1 MFVQINKEEFLKE
14 ISKKAWYQTNNI
26 IWTIIFV
33 YPTLFTVVD
42 FIFANSIWLQFCI
55 VRIITVL
62 LILALY
68 SFFQR
73 KDYNYRILLHLSLLF
88 LSITS
93 ALLCNIV
100 DLQQLNI
107 YYLLF
112 AAIILFFNLQ
122 VFWEPVNSV
131 IQVLLSLL
139 LLAIFFKLFS
149 EYTIDLV
156 VTNGGQFFFII
167 ALISCLVP
175 GARYKIIERDVRSQI
190 LIGKSNDQ
198 LKEQNRDII
207 EKNNIIDAQ
216 YEQLRRLDSQKNSFI
231 NIAGHDLKNLV
242 GSIIMS
248 NNMLKEED
256 YRLSADQLELIGY
269 ISEASEKMQYL
280 LNKLMDVKEIESSE
294 MKFNLEVFD
303 VNSEVTH
310 VFKGLVETAQMKNI
324 HLIDN
329 ILKLPLNVNLDRVFA
344 GQVFQNLLSNAIKFS
359 QTNNSIRVVTSLQR
373 QKFIFEIIDEGIP
386 IGQEELDMMF
396 GKLKTLSE
404 ASGHIESRLGLGLS
418 IAKLMT
424 QEMGGELLYRSD
436 DNGNYFR
443 VEFYVIN

>member
-1 MFVQINKEEFLKE
+1 MFVQIPKEEFLKE
-14 ISKKAWYQTNNI
+14 ISRKAWYQTNNI

-33 YPTLFTVVD
+33 YPLLSIVD
-42 FIFANSIWLQFCI
+42 FIFANDIWLQLFI
-55 VRIITVL
+55 VRIITDL

-68 SFFQR
+68 SLFQR
-73 KDYNYRILLHLSLLF
+73 KNYDYRILLHLTLLL

-112 AAIILFFNLQ
+112 AAIFLFFNLQ
-122 VFWEPVNSV
+122 VFWEPINSV
-131 IQVLLSLL
+131 IQALLALL

-149 EYTIDLV
+149 QYSFDLV
-156 VTNGGQFFFII
+156 IGNGGQVFFII

-175 GARYKIIERDVRSQI
+175 GARYKIIERDVRSHM
-190 LIGKSNDQ
+190 LIGKSNEQ
-198 LKEQNRDII
+198 LKEQNRDIN

-216 YEQLRRLDSQKNSFI
+216 YEQLRKLDSQKNSFI

-242 GSIIMS
+242 GSVIMS
-248 NNMLKEED
+248 NNMLKDED

-280 LNKLMDVKEIESSE
+280 LNKLMDVKEIESPE

-303 VNSEVTH
+303 INAEVTH

-324 HLIDN
+324 HLVDN

-359 QTNNSIRVVTSLQR
+359 QTNNNIRVVTSLQR
-373 QKFIFEIIDEGIP
+373 QKFVFEIIDEGIP

-396 GKLKTLSE
+396 NKLKTLSE
-404 ASGHIESRLGLGLS
+404 ASGYIESRLGLGLS

-424 QEMGGELLYRSD
+424 QEMGGELFYRSD